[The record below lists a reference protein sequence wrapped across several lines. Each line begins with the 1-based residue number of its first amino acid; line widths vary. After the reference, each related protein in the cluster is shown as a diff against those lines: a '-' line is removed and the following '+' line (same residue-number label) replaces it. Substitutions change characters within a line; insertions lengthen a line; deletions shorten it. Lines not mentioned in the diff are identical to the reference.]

1 MNERLIGLL
10 DQLAGRGQG
19 SEILDQLLQ
28 SDDPL
33 EQIAQRIAHTDAFEY
48 PRINWP
54 ARGILWPR
62 G

>member
-33 EQIAQRIAHTDAFEY
+33 EQIAQRIAHTDAFDTS
-48 PRINWP
+48 INWP